1 MRFDTSISV
10 TAGLMVV
17 CGMCLAAET
26 GDPGALSPALASIP
40 AWTEFR
46 DEVKAE
52 GAALKV
58 RASAHNARCT
68 NVPLDNTPLVTQCQQ
83 SQQELNTAISTYQ
96 QHLKAYRRSLAWY
109 LATPVISPENL
120 TAKDRRIIQ
129 QLQSLAAADHWPA
142 EKRARFSAALL
153 ALGLTR
159 EDDHLEVEHT
169 YLSWH
174 DLATRPTDA
183 DLETAADAAPGSAVF
198 SASQG
203 QQFHHQD
210 CAIFALANASGRP
223 YGVMA
228 SAAADAV
235 SRDTS
240 RSDAQ
245 RGDPNKTTAD
255 LGLNGAEVI
264 YLAEKFGQ
272 VSVVRPRDFTQTLA
286 AGDAIMVNVGEHEVV
301 LTKSFQ
307 HDGKPWFEV
316 MDSLQPTTQRVYVS
330 AAELNAKITEN
341 GVVYHAE
348 PGNTVPLLR

>member
-1 MRFDTSISV
+1 MRFETHFSV
-10 TAGLMVV
+10 AAGLIVI
-17 CGMCLAAET
+17 CGICQGGET

-52 GAALKV
+52 GAALKA
-58 RASAHNARCT
+58 RASAHNARCA
-68 NVPLDNTPLVTQCQQ
+68 NVPMDDTALVSQCQQ
-83 SQQELNTAISTYQ
+83 SQQELTAAISAYQ
-96 QHLKAYRRSLAWY
+96 QHLKAYRHSLEWY
-109 LATPVISPENL
+109 LASPVISPADL
-120 TAKDRRIIQ
+120 TAQDRRLIQ
-129 QLQSLAAADHWPA
+129 KLQDLAAADHWPA
-142 EKRARFSAALL
+142 EKRARFAAALL
-153 ALGLTR
+153 ALGLAR
-159 EDDHLEVEHT
+159 EDDPLEVEHT

-174 DLATRPTDA
+174 DLATRPADA
-183 DLETAADAAPGSAVF
+183 GLKMAADAASGSSVF
-198 SASQG
+198 SASEG

-228 SAAADAV
+228 SAATDAV
-235 SRDTS
+235 SRDVS
-240 RSDAQ
+240 RSDAERQ
-245 RGDPNKTTAD
+245 HPNTTAAD
-255 LGLNGAEVI
+255 GGLNGAEVL

-272 VSVVRPRDFTQTLA
+272 VSVVRPQNFAATLA
-286 AGDAIMVNVGEHEVV
+286 GGEAVMVNVGRHEVV

-307 HDGKPWFEV
+307 YGGKSWFEV

-341 GVVYHAE
+341 GIVYHAE